1 MDRPLVS
8 IVLTTYNSE
17 RVIHKVLDS
26 ILSQD
31 FQLNK
36 IELIVVDDG
45 SKDNTVSIIKSFI
58 EVNAHKFYDVRLI
71 VHDKNYGVSRA
82 RNDGIRL
89 ARGNYIL
96 ILDHDVILLKDTLNR
111 LLEYLESSHI
121 KISAVIP
128 LHKDICSNFLRKWE
142 YRIRKNRVTR
152 GNAITSCALIK
163 RDLISEAGFY
173 DETLGPPFT
182 IYEDIE
188 YGARVLAKGY
198 EIHIVG
204 FIEVLHDACEESK
217 GNITTL
223 QYKYDLYAFMKKLI
237 TSLKSLSQSRYR
249 YALKKY
255 IRSLP
260 LREKLR
266 WIIYSG
272 LILLTIPSLM
282 LSLTIG
288 SYLPLLMWAFLTILT
303 YMDVLKYY
311 WSVSVPH
318 ISLAYSAVA
327 FAWRLLRSIMLIIP
341 GPNTIQDIKS
351 KE

>member
-58 EVNAHKFYDVRLI
+58 EVNARKFYDVKLI

-96 ILDHDVILLKDTLNR
+96 ILDHDVILLKDTLKK
-111 LLEYLESSHI
+111 LLEYLESSHS
-121 KISAVIP
+121 KIAAVVP
-128 LHKDICSNFLRKWE
+128 LHKDTCGDLFKKWE
-142 YRIRKNRVTR
+142 YEIKRNKVTR
-152 GNAITSCALIK
+152 GNAITSCALMK
-163 RDLISEAGFY
+163 GGLVSEIGFY

-182 IYEDIE
+182 VYEDIE
-188 YGARVLAKGY
+188 YGARALAKGY
-198 EIHIVG
+198 EIHVVG
-204 FIEVLHDACEESK
+204 FIEVLHDTCEEFRRS
-217 GNITTL
+217 ITTL
-223 QYKYDLYAFMKKLI
+223 YSRYTSIKKLI
-237 TSLKSLSQSRYR
+237 NSLKSLSQGRYR

-255 IRSLP
+255 VRSLP
-260 LREKLR
+260 LHEKLK
-266 WIIYSG
+266 WIIYLGLTLSG
-272 LILLTIPSLM
+272 ALLPI
-282 LSLTIG
+282 LSLALK
-288 SYLPLLMWAFLTILT
+288 SYLPLLIWAFLMVSAYIDILRH
-303 YMDVLKYY
+303 Y
-311 WSVSVPH
+311 WNASVPH
-318 ISLAYSAVA
+318 ISFAYSAVA
-327 FAWRLLRSIMLIIP
+327 FAWKLLRSIMLVIP
-341 GPNTIQDIKS
+341 GPSTIQATGK
-351 KE
+351 